1 MRLPNY
7 CVDKIKRSAL
17 RYYKQMRDTE
27 KGAYGQVLK
36 YTGIFGGVQGLNV
49 IVSLVRNKLAALLL
63 GPAGMGLV
71 SLFNSTVS
79 FISQA
84 TGFGISMSAV
94 RHISELTEAGD
105 EAQRVYYIKVVRAWS
120 LLTALLG
127 VLVCVAISPF
137 LSSNTFA
144 WGNHTLHFILLAPAV
159 GMIAI
164 TSGET
169 AILKGTRQ
177 LKPLVVVQTFTI
189 LATLIMTVPT
199 YYFFGQAGIVPV
211 IVLMALVT
219 LLFTINYSYRFY
231 PLQLRGSKGILG
243 EGMEMIRL
251 GVAFTLA
258 GIVGAGSE
266 MLIRSWLNLQGD
278 LDAVGLYNAGY
289 MITVTYASM
298 VFSAMES
305 DFFPRLSAVNGNV
318 AATNET
324 VNKQMEVTMLI
335 IAPMLVGL
343 IVLLPVLTPLLLSEK
358 FMPIVAMTQVAALA
372 MFFKAITL
380 PAAYITLARGYSLIY
395 LILETA
401 YFIVFVLLIMF
412 GYRHWGLVGTGIS
425 ITVANV
431 FDFLMIHGVARFCYH
446 YKMSMAVMKYS
457 TIHILIGLLAYF
469 TTITVDGFN
478 YWVFGIGLSLI
489 SLMFSLLI
497 LHQKTHLWE
506 ALIRRFRKG

>member
-1 MRLPNY
+1 MSEN
-7 CVDKIKRSAL
+7 
-17 RYYKQMRDTE
+17 E

-49 IVSLVRNKLAALLL
+49 IVSLVRNKLAAVLL

-71 SLFNSTVS
+71 SLFNSTVA

-94 RHISELTEAGD
+94 RHISELTESGD
-105 EAQRVYYIKVVRAWS
+105 EAQQAYYIKVVRAWS
-120 LLTALLG
+120 LLAALLG
-127 VLVCVAISPF
+127 VLVCVAIGPF

-159 GMIAI
+159 GMLAV
-164 TSGET
+164 TAGET

-177 LKPLVVVQTFTI
+177 LKSLVVVQTFTV
-189 LATLIMTVPT
+189 LATLLLTVPA
-199 YYFFGQAGIVPV
+199 YYLFGQAGIVPV

-219 LLFTINYSYRFY
+219 LLLTINYSYRLY
-231 PLQLRGSKGILG
+231 PLQISGSKGILG
-243 EGMEMIRL
+243 DGMEMIRL

-289 MITVTYASM
+289 MIIVTYASM
-298 VFSAMES
+298 VFSAMEA
-305 DFFPRLSAVNGNV
+305 DYFPRLSAVNGDV

-335 IAPMLVGL
+335 IAPMLVAM

-395 LILETA
+395 MVLETA
-401 YFIVFVLLIMF
+401 YFVVFVLLVMF
-412 GYRHWGLVGTGIS
+412 GYRHWGLLGTGIA

-431 FDFLMIHGVARFCYH
+431 FDFLMIHGVARYCYH
-446 YKMSMAVMKYS
+446 YKMSSAVMKYS
-457 TIHILIGLLAYF
+457 AIQILIGLLVFF
-469 TTITVDGFN
+469 TTITVDGFS
-478 YWVFGIGLSLI
+478 YWVFGIGLSLV

-497 LHQKTHLWE
+497 LHQKTHLWA
-506 ALIRRFRKG
+506 ALMQRLPWLRKTSD

>member
-1 MRLPNY
+1 MSEN
-7 CVDKIKRSAL
+7 
-17 RYYKQMRDTE
+17 E

-49 IVSLVRNKLAALLL
+49 IVSLVRNKLAAILL

-71 SLFNSTVS
+71 SLFNVTVA

-94 RHISELTEAGD
+94 RHISELTESGD
-105 EAQRVYYIKVVRAWS
+105 EAQRAYYIKVVRAWS
-120 LLTALLG
+120 LLAALLG
-127 VLVCVAISPF
+127 VLVCVAIGPF

-159 GMIAI
+159 GMIAV
-164 TSGET
+164 TAGET

-189 LATLIMTVPT
+189 LATLILTVPA

-219 LLFTINYSYRFY
+219 LLFTVNYSWRLY
-231 PLQLRGSKGILG
+231 PLQLSGSKGILG
-243 EGMEMIRL
+243 DGMEMIRL

-298 VFSAMES
+298 VFSAMEA
-305 DFFPRLSAVNGNV
+305 DYFPRLSAVNGDV

-324 VNKQMEVTMLI
+324 VNKQTEVTLLI
-335 IAPMLVGL
+335 IAPMLVGM

-358 FMPIVAMTQVAALA
+358 FMPIVAMTQVAALG
-372 MFFKAITL
+372 MLFKAITL
-380 PAAYITLARGYSLIY
+380 PTAYITLARGYSLIY
-395 LILETA
+395 LSLETA
-401 YFIVFVLLIMF
+401 YFIVFVLLVMY
-412 GYRHWGLVGTGIS
+412 GYRHWGLLGTGIA
-425 ITVANV
+425 ITAANV
-431 FDFLMIHGVARFCYH
+431 FDFFMIHTVAYFRYG
-446 YKMSMAVMKYS
+446 YKMSSAVMRYS
-457 TIHILIGLLAYF
+457 AIHILIGLLAFF
-469 TTITVDGFN
+469 TTITVDGFV
-478 YWVFGIGLSLI
+478 YWVFGIGLSLV
-489 SLMFSLLI
+489 SLLFSLLI
-497 LHQKTHLWE
+497 LHQKTHLWA
-506 ALIRRFRKG
+506 ALMKRLPWLRRNSG

>member
-1 MRLPNY
+1 MSEN
-7 CVDKIKRSAL
+7 
-17 RYYKQMRDTE
+17 E

-49 IVSLVRNKLAALLL
+49 IVSLVRNKLAAILL

-71 SLFNSTVS
+71 SLFNATVA

-94 RHISELTEAGD
+94 RHISELTESGD
-105 EAQRVYYIKVVRAWS
+105 EAQRTYYIKVVRAWS
-120 LLTALLG
+120 LLAALLG
-127 VLVCVAISPF
+127 VLVCVAIGPF

-159 GMIAI
+159 GMIAV
-164 TSGET
+164 TAGET

-189 LATLIMTVPT
+189 LATLILTVPA

-219 LLFTINYSYRFY
+219 LLFTVNYSWRLY
-231 PLQLRGSKGILG
+231 PLQLSGSKGILG
-243 EGMEMIRL
+243 DGMEMIRL

-298 VFSAMES
+298 VFSAMEA
-305 DFFPRLSAVNGNV
+305 DYFPRLSAVNGDV

-324 VNKQMEVTMLI
+324 VNKQTEVTLLI
-335 IAPMLVGL
+335 IAPMLVGM

-358 FMPIVAMTQVAALA
+358 FMPIVAMTQVAALG
-372 MFFKAITL
+372 MLFKAITL

-395 LILETA
+395 LSLETA
-401 YFIVFVLLIMF
+401 YFIVFVLLVMY
-412 GYRHWGLVGTGIS
+412 GYRHWGLLGTGIA
-425 ITVANV
+425 ITAANV
-431 FDFLMIHGVARFCYH
+431 FDFFMIHTVAYFRYG
-446 YKMSMAVMKYS
+446 YKMSSAVMRYS
-457 TIHILIGLLAYF
+457 AIHILIGLLAFF
-469 TTITVDGFN
+469 TTITVDGFV
-478 YWVFGIGLSLI
+478 YWVFGIGLSLV
-489 SLMFSLLI
+489 SLLFSLLI
-497 LHQKTHLWE
+497 LHQKTHLWA
-506 ALIRRFRKG
+506 ALMKRLPWLRRNSG

>member
-1 MRLPNY
+1 MSEN
-7 CVDKIKRSAL
+7 
-17 RYYKQMRDTE
+17 E

-49 IVSLVRNKLAALLL
+49 IVSLVRNKLAAILL

-71 SLFNSTVS
+71 SLFNATVA

-94 RHISELTEAGD
+94 RHISELTESGD
-105 EAQRVYYIKVVRAWS
+105 EAQRAYYIKVVRAWS
-120 LLTALLG
+120 LLAALLG
-127 VLVCVAISPF
+127 VLVCVAIGPF

-159 GMIAI
+159 GMIAV
-164 TSGET
+164 TAGET

-189 LATLIMTVPT
+189 LATLILTVPA

-219 LLFTINYSYRFY
+219 LLFTVNYSWRLY
-231 PLQLRGSKGILG
+231 PLQLSGSKGILG
-243 EGMEMIRL
+243 DGMEMIRL

-298 VFSAMES
+298 VFSAMEA
-305 DFFPRLSAVNGNV
+305 DYFPRLSAVNGDV

-324 VNKQMEVTMLI
+324 VNKQTEVTLLI
-335 IAPMLVGL
+335 IAPMLVGM

-380 PAAYITLARGYSLIY
+380 PAAYITLARGYSLLY
-395 LILETA
+395 LSLETA
-401 YFIVFVLLIMF
+401 YFIVFVLLMMY
-412 GYRHWGLVGTGIS
+412 GYRHWELLGTGIA
-425 ITVANV
+425 ITAANV
-431 FDFLMIHGVARFCYH
+431 FDFFMIHTVAYFRYG
-446 YKMSMAVMKYS
+446 YKMSSAVMRYS
-457 TIHILIGLLAYF
+457 AIHILIGLLAFF
-469 TTITVDGFN
+469 TTITVDGFV
-478 YWVFGIGLSLI
+478 YWVFGIGLSLV
-489 SLMFSLLI
+489 SLLFSLLI
-497 LHQKTHLWE
+497 LHQKTHLWA
-506 ALIRRFRKG
+506 ALMKRLPWLRRNSG

>member
-1 MRLPNY
+1 MSEN
-7 CVDKIKRSAL
+7 
-17 RYYKQMRDTE
+17 E

-49 IVSLVRNKLAALLL
+49 IVSLVRNKLAAILL

-71 SLFNSTVS
+71 SLFNATVA

-94 RHISELTEAGD
+94 RHISELTESGD
-105 EAQRVYYIKVVRAWS
+105 EAQRAYYIKVVRAWS
-120 LLTALLG
+120 LLAALLG
-127 VLVCVAISPF
+127 VLVCVAIGPF

-159 GMIAI
+159 GMIAV
-164 TSGET
+164 TAGET

-189 LATLIMTVPT
+189 LATLILTVPA

-219 LLFTINYSYRFY
+219 LLFTVNYSWRLY
-231 PLQLRGSKGILG
+231 PLQLSGSKGILG
-243 EGMEMIRL
+243 DGMEMIRL

-298 VFSAMES
+298 VFSAMEA
-305 DFFPRLSAVNGNV
+305 DYFPRLSAVNGDV
-318 AATNET
+318 PATNET
-324 VNKQMEVTMLI
+324 VNKQTEVTLLI
-335 IAPMLVGL
+335 IAPMLVGM

-380 PAAYITLARGYSLIY
+380 PAAYITLARGYSLLY
-395 LILETA
+395 LSLETA
-401 YFIVFVLLIMF
+401 YFIVFVLLMMY
-412 GYRHWGLVGTGIS
+412 GYRHWGLLGTGIA
-425 ITVANV
+425 ITAANV
-431 FDFLMIHGVARFCYH
+431 FDFFMIHTVAYFRYG
-446 YKMSMAVMKYS
+446 YKMSSAVMRYS
-457 TIHILIGLLAYF
+457 AIHILIGLLAFF
-469 TTITVDGFN
+469 TTITVDGFV
-478 YWVFGIGLSLI
+478 YWVFGIGLSLV
-489 SLMFSLLI
+489 SLLFSLLI
-497 LHQKTHLWE
+497 LHQKTHLWA
-506 ALIRRFRKG
+506 ALMKRLPWLRRNSG

>member
-1 MRLPNY
+1 MSEN
-7 CVDKIKRSAL
+7 
-17 RYYKQMRDTE
+17 E

-49 IVSLVRNKLAALLL
+49 IVSLVRNKLAAVLL

-71 SLFNSTVS
+71 SLFNATVA
-79 FISQA
+79 FVSQA

-94 RHISELTEAGD
+94 RHISELTESGD
-105 EAQRVYYIKVVRAWS
+105 EAQRAYYIKVVRAWS
-120 LLTALLG
+120 ILAALLG
-127 VLVCVAISPF
+127 VLVCVAIGPF
-137 LSSNTFA
+137 
-144 WGNHTLHFILLAPAV
+144 LAPAV
-159 GMIAI
+159 GLMAL
-164 TSGET
+164 TGGET
-169 AILKGTRQ
+169 AVLKGTRQ

-189 LATLIMTVPT
+189 LATLVLTVPA

-211 IVLMALVT
+211 IVLMAFVT
-219 LLFTINYSYRFY
+219 YLFTVNYSYRLY
-231 PLQLRGSKGILG
+231 PLRLKGSKGVLG

-298 VFSAMES
+298 VFSAMEA
-305 DFFPRLSAVNGNV
+305 DYFPRLSAVNGNV
-318 AATNET
+318 TATNET
-324 VNKQMEVTMLI
+324 VNKQIEVTMLI
-335 IAPMLVGL
+335 IAPMLVAL

-372 MFFKAITL
+372 MFFKAVTL

-395 LILETA
+395 LALETA
-401 YFIVFVLLIMF
+401 YFVVFVLLVMF
-412 GYRHWGLVGTGIS
+412 GYRHWGLMGTGIA

-431 FDFLMIHGVARFCYH
+431 FDFLMIHAVARFCYH
-446 YKMSMAVMKYS
+446 YKMSSAVMRYS
-457 TIHILIGLLAYF
+457 AIHILIGLLAFF
-469 TTITVDGFN
+469 TTITVDGFS

-497 LHQKTHLWE
+497 LHQKTHLWA
-506 ALIRRFRKG
+506 ALMKRLPWLRKTSD

>member
-1 MRLPNY
+1 MSEN
-7 CVDKIKRSAL
+7 
-17 RYYKQMRDTE
+17 E

-49 IVSLVRNKLAALLL
+49 IVSLVRNKLAAILL

-71 SLFNSTVS
+71 SLFNATVA

-94 RHISELTEAGD
+94 RHISELTESGD
-105 EAQRVYYIKVVRAWS
+105 EAQRAYYIKVVRAWS
-120 LLTALLG
+120 LLAALLG
-127 VLVCVAISPF
+127 VLVCVAIGPF

-159 GMIAI
+159 GMIAV
-164 TSGET
+164 TAGET

-189 LATLIMTVPT
+189 LATLILTVPA

-219 LLFTINYSYRFY
+219 LLFTVNYSWRLY
-231 PLQLRGSKGILG
+231 PVRLSGSKGILG
-243 EGMEMIRL
+243 DGMEMIRL

-298 VFSAMES
+298 VFSAMEA
-305 DFFPRLSAVNGNV
+305 DYFPRLSAVNGDV

-324 VNKQMEVTMLI
+324 VNKQTEVTLLI
-335 IAPMLVGL
+335 IAPMLVGM

-380 PAAYITLARGYSLIY
+380 PAAYITLARGYSLLY
-395 LILETA
+395 LSLETA
-401 YFIVFVLLIMF
+401 YFIVFVLLMMY
-412 GYRHWGLVGTGIS
+412 GYRHWGLLGTGIA
-425 ITVANV
+425 ITAANV
-431 FDFLMIHGVARFCYH
+431 FDFFMIHTVAYFRYG
-446 YKMSMAVMKYS
+446 YKMSSAVMRYS
-457 TIHILIGLLAYF
+457 AIHILIGLLAFF
-469 TTITVDGFN
+469 TTITVDGFV
-478 YWVFGIGLSLI
+478 YWVFGIGLSLV
-489 SLMFSLLI
+489 SLLFSLLI
-497 LHQKTHLWE
+497 LHQKTHLWA
-506 ALIRRFRKG
+506 ALMKRLPWLRRNSG

>member
-1 MRLPNY
+1 MSEN
-7 CVDKIKRSAL
+7 
-17 RYYKQMRDTE
+17 E

-49 IVSLVRNKLAALLL
+49 IVSLVRNKLAAILL

-71 SLFNSTVS
+71 SLFNATVA

-94 RHISELTEAGD
+94 RHISELSESGD
-105 EAQRVYYIKVVRAWS
+105 EAQRAYYIKVVRAWS
-120 LLTALLG
+120 LLAALLG
-127 VLVCVAISPF
+127 VLVCVAIGPF

-159 GMIAI
+159 GMIAV
-164 TSGET
+164 TAGET

-189 LATLIMTVPT
+189 LATLILTVPA

-219 LLFTINYSYRFY
+219 LLFTVNYSWRLY
-231 PLQLRGSKGILG
+231 PLQLSGSKGILG
-243 EGMEMIRL
+243 DGMEMIRL

-298 VFSAMES
+298 VFSAMEA
-305 DFFPRLSAVNGNV
+305 DYFPRLSAVNGDV

-324 VNKQMEVTMLI
+324 VNKQTEVTLLI
-335 IAPMLVGL
+335 IAPMLVGM

-380 PAAYITLARGYSLIY
+380 PAAYITLARGYSLLY
-395 LILETA
+395 LSLETA
-401 YFIVFVLLIMF
+401 YFIVFVLLMMY
-412 GYRHWGLVGTGIS
+412 GYRHWGLLGTGIA
-425 ITVANV
+425 ITAANV
-431 FDFLMIHGVARFCYH
+431 FDFFMIHTVAYFRYG
-446 YKMSMAVMKYS
+446 YKMSSAVMRYS
-457 TIHILIGLLAYF
+457 AIHILIGLLAFF
-469 TTITVDGFN
+469 TTITVDGFV
-478 YWVFGIGLSLI
+478 YWVFGIGLSLV
-489 SLMFSLLI
+489 SLLFSLLI
-497 LHQKTHLWE
+497 LHQKTHLWA
-506 ALIRRFRKG
+506 ALMKRLPWLRRNSG

>member
-1 MRLPNY
+1 MSEN
-7 CVDKIKRSAL
+7 
-17 RYYKQMRDTE
+17 E
-27 KGAYGQVLK
+27 KGAYGQVVK

-49 IVSLVRNKLAALLL
+49 IVSLVRNKLAAVLL

-71 SLFNSTVS
+71 SLFNATVA

-94 RHISELTEAGD
+94 RHISELTELGN
-105 EAQRVYYIKVVRAWS
+105 EAQRSYYIKVVRAWS
-120 LLTALLG
+120 LLAALLG
-127 VLVCVAISPF
+127 VLVCVAIGPF

-164 TSGET
+164 TAGET

-189 LATLIMTVPT
+189 LATLLLTVPA

-219 LLFTINYSYRFY
+219 LLLTVNYSYRLY
-231 PLQLRGSKGILG
+231 PLQLSGSKGILG
-243 EGMEMIRL
+243 DGMEMIRL

-298 VFSAMES
+298 VFSAMEA
-305 DFFPRLSAVNGNV
+305 DYFPRLSAVNADIV
-318 AATNET
+318 ATNET

-335 IAPMLVGL
+335 IAPMLVWM
-343 IVLLPVLTPLLLSEK
+343 IVLLPVLTPLLLSGK

-380 PAAYITLARGYSLIY
+380 PTAYITLARGYSLIY
-395 LILETA
+395 LALETA
-401 YFIVFVLLIMF
+401 YFVVFVLLVMF
-412 GYRHWGLVGTGIS
+412 GYRHWGLFGTGLA

-431 FDFLMIHGVARFCYH
+431 FDFLMIHAVARFRYG
-446 YKMSMAVMKYS
+446 YKMSSAVMRYS
-457 TIHILIGLLAYF
+457 AIQILIGLLAFF
-469 TTITVDGFN
+469 TTITVDGFG
-478 YWVFGIGLSLI
+478 YWVFGIGLWLV

-497 LHQKTHLWE
+497 LHQKTHLWA
-506 ALIRRFRKG
+506 ALMKRLPWLRKND

>member
-1 MRLPNY
+1 MSEN
-7 CVDKIKRSAL
+7 
-17 RYYKQMRDTE
+17 E

-49 IVSLVRNKLAALLL
+49 IVSLVRNKLAAVLL

-71 SLFNSTVS
+71 SLFNSTVA

-94 RHISELTEAGD
+94 RHISELTESGD
-105 EAQRVYYIKVVRAWS
+105 EAQRAYYIKVVRAWS
-120 LLTALLG
+120 LLAALLG
-127 VLVCVAISPF
+127 VLVCVAIGPF

-159 GMIAI
+159 GMIAV
-164 TSGET
+164 TAGET

-189 LATLIMTVPT
+189 LATLILTVPA

-219 LLFTINYSYRFY
+219 LLFTVNYSWRLY
-231 PLQLRGSKGILG
+231 PLQLSGSKGILG
-243 EGMEMIRL
+243 DGMEMIRL
-251 GVAFTLA
+251 GVAFTMA

-298 VFSAMES
+298 VFSAMEA
-305 DFFPRLSAVNGNV
+305 DYFPRLSAVNGDV

-324 VNKQMEVTMLI
+324 VNKQTEVTLLI
-335 IAPMLVGL
+335 IAPMLVGM

-380 PAAYITLARGYSLIY
+380 PAAYITLARGYSLLY
-395 LILETA
+395 LSLETA
-401 YFIVFVLLIMF
+401 YFIVFVLLMMY
-412 GYRHWGLVGTGIS
+412 GYRHWGLLGTGIA
-425 ITVANV
+425 ITAANV
-431 FDFLMIHGVARFCYH
+431 FDFFMIHTVAYFRYG
-446 YKMSMAVMKYS
+446 YKMSSAVMRYS
-457 TIHILIGLLAYF
+457 AIHILIGLLAFF
-469 TTITVDGFN
+469 TTITVDGFV
-478 YWVFGIGLSLI
+478 YWVFGIGLSLV
-489 SLMFSLLI
+489 SLLFSLLI
-497 LHQKTHLWE
+497 LHQKTHLWA
-506 ALIRRFRKG
+506 ALMKRLPWLRRNSG

>member
-1 MRLPNY
+1 MSEN
-7 CVDKIKRSAL
+7 
-17 RYYKQMRDTE
+17 E

-49 IVSLVRNKLAALLL
+49 IVSLVRNKLAAVLL

-71 SLFNSTVS
+71 SLFNATVA

-94 RHISELTEAGD
+94 RHISELTESGD
-105 EAQRVYYIKVVRAWS
+105 EAQRAYYIKVVRAWS
-120 LLTALLG
+120 LLAALFG
-127 VLVCVAISPF
+127 VLVCVAIGPF

-159 GMIAI
+159 GMIAV
-164 TSGET
+164 TAGET

-189 LATLIMTVPT
+189 LATLLLTVPA

-219 LLFTINYSYRFY
+219 LLFTVNYSYRLY
-231 PLQLRGSKGILG
+231 PLQLSGSKGILG
-243 EGMEMIRL
+243 DGMEMIRL

-298 VFSAMES
+298 VFSAMEA
-305 DFFPRLSAVNGNV
+305 DYFPRLSAVNGDV
-318 AATNET
+318 TATNET
-324 VNKQMEVTMLI
+324 V
-335 IAPMLVGL
+335 
-343 IVLLPVLTPLLLSEK
+343 
-358 FMPIVAMTQVAALA
+358 
-372 MFFKAITL
+372 
-380 PAAYITLARGYSLIY
+380 
-395 LILETA
+395 
-401 YFIVFVLLIMF
+401 
-412 GYRHWGLVGTGIS
+412 IS
-425 ITVANV
+425 
-431 FDFLMIHGVARFCYH
+431 R
-446 YKMSMAVMKYS
+446 
-457 TIHILIGLLAYF
+457 
-469 TTITVDGFN
+469 
-478 YWVFGIGLSLI
+478 W
-489 SLMFSLLI
+489 
-497 LHQKTHLWE
+497 
-506 ALIRRFRKG
+506 R

>member
-1 MRLPNY
+1 MSEN
-7 CVDKIKRSAL
+7 
-17 RYYKQMRDTE
+17 E

-49 IVSLVRNKLAALLL
+49 IVSLVRNKLAAILL

-71 SLFNSTVS
+71 SLFNVTVA

-94 RHISELTEAGD
+94 RHISELTESGD
-105 EAQRVYYIKVVRAWS
+105 EAQRAYYIKVVRAWS
-120 LLTALLG
+120 LLAALLG
-127 VLVCVAISPF
+127 VLVCVAIGPF

-159 GMIAI
+159 GMIAV
-164 TSGET
+164 TAGET

-189 LATLIMTVPT
+189 LATLILTVPA

-219 LLFTINYSYRFY
+219 LLFTVNYSWRLY
-231 PLQLRGSKGILG
+231 PLQLSGSKGILG
-243 EGMEMIRL
+243 DGMEMIRL
-251 GVAFTLA
+251 GVAFTMA

-298 VFSAMES
+298 VFSAMEA
-305 DFFPRLSAVNGNV
+305 DYFPRLSAVNGDV

-324 VNKQMEVTMLI
+324 VNKQTEVTLLI
-335 IAPMLVGL
+335 IAPMLVGM
-343 IVLLPVLTPLLLSEK
+343 IVLLSVLTPLLLSEK

-395 LILETA
+395 LSLETA
-401 YFIVFVLLIMF
+401 YFIVFVLLVMY
-412 GYRHWGLVGTGIS
+412 GYRHWGLLGTGIA
-425 ITVANV
+425 ITAANV
-431 FDFLMIHGVARFCYH
+431 FDFFMIHTVAYFRYG
-446 YKMSMAVMKYS
+446 YKMSSAVMRYS
-457 TIHILIGLLAYF
+457 AIHILIGLLAFF
-469 TTITVDGFN
+469 TTITVDGFV
-478 YWVFGIGLSLI
+478 YWVFGIGLSLV
-489 SLMFSLLI
+489 SLLFSLLI
-497 LHQKTHLWE
+497 LHQKTHLWA
-506 ALIRRFRKG
+506 ALMKRLPWLRRNSG

>member
-1 MRLPNY
+1 MSEN
-7 CVDKIKRSAL
+7 
-17 RYYKQMRDTE
+17 E

-49 IVSLVRNKLAALLL
+49 IVSLVRNKLAAILL

-71 SLFNSTVS
+71 SLFNATVA

-94 RHISELTEAGD
+94 RHISELTESGD
-105 EAQRVYYIKVVRAWS
+105 EAQRAYYIKVVRAWS
-120 LLTALLG
+120 LLAALLG
-127 VLVCVAISPF
+127 VLVCVAIGPF

-159 GMIAI
+159 GMIAV
-164 TSGET
+164 TAGET

-189 LATLIMTVPT
+189 LATLILTVPA

-219 LLFTINYSYRFY
+219 LLFTVNYSWRLY
-231 PLQLRGSKGILG
+231 PLQLSGSKGILG
-243 EGMEMIRL
+243 DGMEMIRL
-251 GVAFTLA
+251 GVAFTMA

-298 VFSAMES
+298 VFSAMEA
-305 DFFPRLSAVNGNV
+305 DYFPRLSAVNGDV

-324 VNKQMEVTMLI
+324 VNKQTEVTLLI
-335 IAPMLVGL
+335 IAPMLVGM
-343 IVLLPVLTPLLLSEK
+343 IVLLSVLTPLLLSEK
-358 FMPIVAMTQVAALA
+358 FMPIVAMTQVAALG
-372 MFFKAITL
+372 MLFKAITL
-380 PAAYITLARGYSLIY
+380 PTAYITLARGYSLIY
-395 LILETA
+395 LSLETA
-401 YFIVFVLLIMF
+401 YFIVFVLLVMY
-412 GYRHWGLVGTGIS
+412 GYRHWGLLGTGIA
-425 ITVANV
+425 ITAANV
-431 FDFLMIHGVARFCYH
+431 FDFFMIHTVAYFRYG
-446 YKMSMAVMKYS
+446 YKMSSAVMRYS
-457 TIHILIGLLAYF
+457 AIHILIGLLAFF
-469 TTITVDGFN
+469 TTITVDGFV
-478 YWVFGIGLSLI
+478 YWVFGIGLSLV
-489 SLMFSLLI
+489 SLLFSLLI
-497 LHQKTHLWE
+497 LHQKTHLWA
-506 ALIRRFRKG
+506 ALMKRLPWLRRNSG

>member
-1 MRLPNY
+1 MSEN
-7 CVDKIKRSAL
+7 
-17 RYYKQMRDTE
+17 E

-49 IVSLVRNKLAALLL
+49 IVSLVRNKLAAILL

-71 SLFNSTVS
+71 SLFNATVA

-94 RHISELTEAGD
+94 RHISELTESGD
-105 EAQRVYYIKVVRAWS
+105 EAQRTYYIKVVRAWS
-120 LLTALLG
+120 LLAALLG
-127 VLVCVAISPF
+127 VLVCVAIGPF

-159 GMIAI
+159 GMIAV
-164 TSGET
+164 TAGET

-189 LATLIMTVPT
+189 LATLILTVPA

-219 LLFTINYSYRFY
+219 LLFTVNYSWRLY
-231 PLQLRGSKGILG
+231 PLQLSGSKGILG
-243 EGMEMIRL
+243 DGMEMIRL

-298 VFSAMES
+298 VFSAMEA
-305 DFFPRLSAVNGNV
+305 DYFPRLSAVNGDV

-324 VNKQMEVTMLI
+324 VNKQTEVTLLI
-335 IAPMLVGL
+335 IAPMLVGM

-380 PAAYITLARGYSLIY
+380 PAAYITLARGYSLLY
-395 LILETA
+395 LSLETA
-401 YFIVFVLLIMF
+401 YFIVFVLLMMY
-412 GYRHWGLVGTGIS
+412 GYRHWGLLGTGIA
-425 ITVANV
+425 ITAANV
-431 FDFLMIHGVARFCYH
+431 FDFFMIHTVAYFRYG
-446 YKMSMAVMKYS
+446 YKMSSAVMRYS
-457 TIHILIGLLAYF
+457 AIHILIGLLVFF
-469 TTITVDGFN
+469 TTITVDGFV
-478 YWVFGIGLSLI
+478 YWVFGIGLSLV
-489 SLMFSLLI
+489 SLLFSLLI
-497 LHQKTHLWE
+497 LHQKTHLWA
-506 ALIRRFRKG
+506 ALMKRLPWLRRNSG

>member
-1 MRLPNY
+1 
-7 CVDKIKRSAL
+7 
-17 RYYKQMRDTE
+17 
-27 KGAYGQVLK
+27 
-36 YTGIFGGVQGLNV
+36 
-49 IVSLVRNKLAALLL
+49 VSLVRNKLAAILL

-71 SLFNSTVS
+71 SLFNVTVA

-94 RHISELTEAGD
+94 RHISELTESGD
-105 EAQRVYYIKVVRAWS
+105 EAQRAYYIKVVRAWS
-120 LLTALLG
+120 LLAALLG
-127 VLVCVAISPF
+127 VLVCVAIGPF

-159 GMIAI
+159 GMIAV
-164 TSGET
+164 TAGET

-189 LATLIMTVPT
+189 LATLILTVPA

-219 LLFTINYSYRFY
+219 LLFTVNYSWRLY
-231 PLQLRGSKGILG
+231 PLQLSGSKGILG
-243 EGMEMIRL
+243 DGMEMIRL
-251 GVAFTLA
+251 GVAFTMA

-298 VFSAMES
+298 VFSAMEA
-305 DFFPRLSAVNGNV
+305 DYFPRLSAVNGDV

-324 VNKQMEVTMLI
+324 VNKQTEVTLLI
-335 IAPMLVGL
+335 IAPMLVGM

-380 PAAYITLARGYSLIY
+380 PAAYITLARGYSLLY
-395 LILETA
+395 LSLETA
-401 YFIVFVLLIMF
+401 YFIVFVLLMMY
-412 GYRHWGLVGTGIS
+412 GYRHWGLLGTGIA
-425 ITVANV
+425 ITAANV
-431 FDFLMIHGVARFCYH
+431 FDFFMIHTVAYFRYG
-446 YKMSMAVMKYS
+446 YKMSSAVMRYS
-457 TIHILIGLLAYF
+457 AIHILIGLLAFF
-469 TTITVDGFN
+469 TTITVDGFV
-478 YWVFGIGLSLI
+478 YWVFGIGLSLV
-489 SLMFSLLI
+489 SLLFSLLI
-497 LHQKTHLWE
+497 LHQKTHLWA
-506 ALIRRFRKG
+506 ALMKRLPWLRRNSG

>member
-1 MRLPNY
+1 MSEN
-7 CVDKIKRSAL
+7 
-17 RYYKQMRDTE
+17 E

-49 IVSLVRNKLAALLL
+49 IVSLVRNKLAAILL

-71 SLFNSTVS
+71 SLFNATVA

-94 RHISELTEAGD
+94 RHISELSESGD
-105 EAQRVYYIKVVRAWS
+105 EAQRAYYIKVVRAWS
-120 LLTALLG
+120 LLAALLG
-127 VLVCVAISPF
+127 VLVCVAIGPF

-159 GMIAI
+159 GMIAV
-164 TSGET
+164 TAGET

-189 LATLIMTVPT
+189 LATLILTVPA

-219 LLFTINYSYRFY
+219 LLFTVNYSWRLY
-231 PLQLRGSKGILG
+231 PLQLSGSKGILG
-243 EGMEMIRL
+243 DGMEMIRL
-251 GVAFTLA
+251 GVAFTMA

-298 VFSAMES
+298 VFSAMEA
-305 DFFPRLSAVNGNV
+305 DYFPRLSAVNGDV

-324 VNKQMEVTMLI
+324 VNKQTEVTLLI
-335 IAPMLVGL
+335 IAPMLVGM

-395 LILETA
+395 LSLETA
-401 YFIVFVLLIMF
+401 YFIVFVLLMMY
-412 GYRHWGLVGTGIS
+412 GYRHWGLLGTGIA
-425 ITVANV
+425 ITAANV
-431 FDFLMIHGVARFCYH
+431 FDFFMIHTVAYFRYG
-446 YKMSMAVMKYS
+446 YKMSSAVMRYS
-457 TIHILIGLLAYF
+457 AIHILIGLLAFF
-469 TTITVDGFN
+469 TTITVDGFV
-478 YWVFGIGLSLI
+478 YWVFGIGLSLV
-489 SLMFSLLI
+489 SLLFSLLI
-497 LHQKTHLWE
+497 LHQKTHLWA
-506 ALIRRFRKG
+506 ALMKRLPWLRRNSG

>member
-1 MRLPNY
+1 MSEN
-7 CVDKIKRSAL
+7 
-17 RYYKQMRDTE
+17 E

-49 IVSLVRNKLAALLL
+49 IVSLVRNKLAAILL

-71 SLFNSTVS
+71 SLFNATVA

-94 RHISELTEAGD
+94 RHISELSESGD
-105 EAQRVYYIKVVRAWS
+105 EAQRAYYIKVVRAWS
-120 LLTALLG
+120 LLAALLG
-127 VLVCVAISPF
+127 VLVCVAIGPF

-159 GMIAI
+159 GMIAV
-164 TSGET
+164 TAGET

-189 LATLIMTVPT
+189 LATLILTVPA

-219 LLFTINYSYRFY
+219 LLFTVNYSWRLY
-231 PLQLRGSKGILG
+231 PLQLSGSKGILG
-243 EGMEMIRL
+243 DGMEMIRL

-298 VFSAMES
+298 VFSAMEA
-305 DFFPRLSAVNGNV
+305 DYFPRLSAVNGDV
-318 AATNET
+318 PATNET
-324 VNKQMEVTMLI
+324 VNKQTEVTLLI
-335 IAPMLVGL
+335 IAPMLVGM

-380 PAAYITLARGYSLIY
+380 PAAYITLARGYSLLY
-395 LILETA
+395 LSLETA
-401 YFIVFVLLIMF
+401 YFIVFVLLMMY
-412 GYRHWGLVGTGIS
+412 GYRHWGLLGTGIA
-425 ITVANV
+425 ITAANV
-431 FDFLMIHGVARFCYH
+431 FDFFMIHTVAYFRYG
-446 YKMSMAVMKYS
+446 YKMSSAVMRYS
-457 TIHILIGLLAYF
+457 AIHILIGLLAFF
-469 TTITVDGFN
+469 TTITVDGFV
-478 YWVFGIGLSLI
+478 YWVFGIGLSLV
-489 SLMFSLLI
+489 SLLFSLLI
-497 LHQKTHLWE
+497 LHQKTHLWA
-506 ALIRRFRKG
+506 ALMKRLPWLRRNSG

>member
-1 MRLPNY
+1 MSEN
-7 CVDKIKRSAL
+7 
-17 RYYKQMRDTE
+17 E

-49 IVSLVRNKLAALLL
+49 IVSLVRNKLAAILL

-71 SLFNSTVS
+71 SLFNATVA

-94 RHISELTEAGD
+94 RHISELTESGD
-105 EAQRVYYIKVVRAWS
+105 EAQRAYYIKVVRAWS
-120 LLTALLG
+120 LLAALLG
-127 VLVCVAISPF
+127 VLVCVAIGPF

-159 GMIAI
+159 GMIAV
-164 TSGET
+164 TAGET

-189 LATLIMTVPT
+189 LATLILTVPA

-219 LLFTINYSYRFY
+219 LLFTVNYSWRLY
-231 PLQLRGSKGILG
+231 PLQLSGSKGILG
-243 EGMEMIRL
+243 DGMEMIRL

-298 VFSAMES
+298 VFSVMEA
-305 DFFPRLSAVNGNV
+305 DYFPRLSAVNGDV
-318 AATNET
+318 PATNET
-324 VNKQMEVTMLI
+324 VNKQTEVTLLI
-335 IAPMLVGL
+335 IAPMLVGM

-380 PAAYITLARGYSLIY
+380 PAAYITLARGYSLLY
-395 LILETA
+395 LSLETA
-401 YFIVFVLLIMF
+401 YFIVFVLLMMY
-412 GYRHWGLVGTGIS
+412 GYRHWGLLGTGIA
-425 ITVANV
+425 ITAANV
-431 FDFLMIHGVARFCYH
+431 FDFFMIHTVAYFRYG
-446 YKMSMAVMKYS
+446 YKMSSAVMRYS
-457 TIHILIGLLAYF
+457 AIHILIGLLAFF
-469 TTITVDGFN
+469 TTITVDGFV
-478 YWVFGIGLSLI
+478 YWVFGIGLSFV
-489 SLMFSLLI
+489 SLLFSLLI
-497 LHQKTHLWE
+497 LHQKTHLWA
-506 ALIRRFRKG
+506 ALMKRLPWLRRNSG

>member
-1 MRLPNY
+1 MSEN
-7 CVDKIKRSAL
+7 
-17 RYYKQMRDTE
+17 E

-49 IVSLVRNKLAALLL
+49 IVSLVRNKLAAILL

-71 SLFNSTVS
+71 SLFNATVA

-94 RHISELTEAGD
+94 RHISELTESGD
-105 EAQRVYYIKVVRAWS
+105 EAQRAYYIKVVRAWS
-120 LLTALLG
+120 LLAALLG
-127 VLVCVAISPF
+127 VLVCVAIGPF

-159 GMIAI
+159 GMIAV
-164 TSGET
+164 TAGET

-189 LATLIMTVPT
+189 LATLILTVPA

-219 LLFTINYSYRFY
+219 LLFTVNYSWRLY
-231 PLQLRGSKGILG
+231 PLQLSGSKGILG
-243 EGMEMIRL
+243 DGMEMIRL

-298 VFSAMES
+298 VFSAMEA
-305 DFFPRLSAVNGNV
+305 DYFPRLSAVNGDV
-318 AATNET
+318 PATNET
-324 VNKQMEVTMLI
+324 VNKQTEVTLLI
-335 IAPMLVGL
+335 IAPMLVGM

-380 PAAYITLARGYSLIY
+380 PAAYITLARGYSLLY
-395 LILETA
+395 LSLETA
-401 YFIVFVLLIMF
+401 YFIVFVLLMMY
-412 GYRHWGLVGTGIS
+412 GYRHWGLLGTGIA
-425 ITVANV
+425 ITAANV
-431 FDFLMIHGVARFCYH
+431 FDFFMIHTVAYFRYG
-446 YKMSMAVMKYS
+446 YKMSSAVMRYS
-457 TIHILIGLLAYF
+457 AIHILIGLLAFF
-469 TTITVDGFN
+469 TTITVDGFV
-478 YWVFGIGLSLI
+478 YWVFGIGLSLV
-489 SLMFSLLI
+489 SLLFSLLI
-497 LHQKTHLWE
+497 LHQKTHLWA
-506 ALIRRFRKG
+506 ALMKRLPWLRRYSG

>member
-1 MRLPNY
+1 MSEN
-7 CVDKIKRSAL
+7 
-17 RYYKQMRDTE
+17 E

-49 IVSLVRNKLAALLL
+49 IVSLVRNKLAAILL

-71 SLFNSTVS
+71 SLFNATVA

-94 RHISELTEAGD
+94 RHISELTESGD
-105 EAQRVYYIKVVRAWS
+105 EAQRAYYIKVVRAWS
-120 LLTALLG
+120 LLAALLG
-127 VLVCVAISPF
+127 VLVCVAIGPF

-159 GMIAI
+159 GMIAV
-164 TSGET
+164 TAGET

-189 LATLIMTVPT
+189 LATLILTVPA

-219 LLFTINYSYRFY
+219 LLFTVNYSWRLY
-231 PLQLRGSKGILG
+231 PLQLSGSKGILG
-243 EGMEMIRL
+243 DGMEMIRL
-251 GVAFTLA
+251 GVAFTMA

-298 VFSAMES
+298 VFSAMEA
-305 DFFPRLSAVNGNV
+305 DYFPRLSAVNGDV

-324 VNKQMEVTMLI
+324 VNKQTEVTLLI
-335 IAPMLVGL
+335 IAPMLVGM

-380 PAAYITLARGYSLIY
+380 PAAYITLARGYSLLY
-395 LILETA
+395 LFLETA
-401 YFIVFVLLIMF
+401 YFIVFVLLMMY
-412 GYRHWGLVGTGIS
+412 GYRHWGLLGTGIA
-425 ITVANV
+425 ITAANV
-431 FDFLMIHGVARFCYH
+431 FDFFMIHTVAYFRYG
-446 YKMSMAVMKYS
+446 YKMSSAVMRYS
-457 TIHILIGLLAYF
+457 AIHILIGLLAFF
-469 TTITVDGFN
+469 TTITVDGFV
-478 YWVFGIGLSLI
+478 YWVFGIGLSLV
-489 SLMFSLLI
+489 SLLFSLLI
-497 LHQKTHLWE
+497 LHQKTHLWA
-506 ALIRRFRKG
+506 ALMKRLPWLRRNSG

>member
-1 MRLPNY
+1 MSEN
-7 CVDKIKRSAL
+7 
-17 RYYKQMRDTE
+17 E

-49 IVSLVRNKLAALLL
+49 IVSLVRNKLAAILL

-71 SLFNSTVS
+71 SLFNATVA

-94 RHISELTEAGD
+94 RHISELTESGD
-105 EAQRVYYIKVVRAWS
+105 EAQRAYYIKVVRAWS
-120 LLTALLG
+120 LLAALLG
-127 VLVCVAISPF
+127 VLVCVAIGPF

-159 GMIAI
+159 GMIAV
-164 TSGET
+164 TAGET

-189 LATLIMTVPT
+189 LATLILTVPA

-219 LLFTINYSYRFY
+219 LLFTVNYSWRLY
-231 PLQLRGSKGILG
+231 PLQLSGSKGILG
-243 EGMEMIRL
+243 DGMEMIRL
-251 GVAFTLA
+251 GVAFTMA

-298 VFSAMES
+298 VFSAMEA
-305 DFFPRLSAVNGNV
+305 DYFPRLSAVNGDV

-324 VNKQMEVTMLI
+324 VNKQTEVTLLI
-335 IAPMLVGL
+335 IAPMLVGM

-358 FMPIVAMTQVAALA
+358 FMPIVAMTQVAALG
-372 MFFKAITL
+372 MLFKAITL
-380 PAAYITLARGYSLIY
+380 PTAYITLARGYSLIY
-395 LILETA
+395 LSLETA
-401 YFIVFVLLIMF
+401 YFIVFVLLVMY
-412 GYRHWGLVGTGIS
+412 GYRHWGLLGTGIA
-425 ITVANV
+425 ITAANV
-431 FDFLMIHGVARFCYH
+431 FDFFMIHTVAYFRYG
-446 YKMSMAVMKYS
+446 YKMSSAVMRYS
-457 TIHILIGLLAYF
+457 AIHILIGLLAFF
-469 TTITVDGFN
+469 TTITVDGFV
-478 YWVFGIGLSLI
+478 YWVFGIGLSLV
-489 SLMFSLLI
+489 SLLFSLLI
-497 LHQKTHLWE
+497 LHQKTHLWA
-506 ALIRRFRKG
+506 ALMKRLPWLRRNSG

>member
-1 MRLPNY
+1 MSEN
-7 CVDKIKRSAL
+7 
-17 RYYKQMRDTE
+17 E
-27 KGAYGQVLK
+27 KGAYGQMLK

-49 IVSLVRNKLAALLL
+49 IVSLVRNKLAAVLL

-71 SLFNSTVS
+71 SLFNSTVA

-94 RHISELTEAGD
+94 RHISELTESGD
-105 EAQRVYYIKVVRAWS
+105 EVQRAYYIKVVRAWS
-120 LLTALLG
+120 ILAALLG
-127 VLVCVAISPF
+127 VLVCVAVGPF

-144 WGNHTLHFILLAPAV
+144 WGNHTRHFILLAPAV
-159 GMIAI
+159 GLIAL
-164 TSGET
+164 TGGET

-177 LKPLVVVQTFTI
+177 LKSLVVVQTFTI
-189 LATLIMTVPT
+189 LATLLLTVPA

-219 LLFTINYSYRFY
+219 YLFTINYSYRLY
-231 PLQLRGSKGILG
+231 PLQLWGSKGVLG

-305 DFFPRLSAVNGNV
+305 DYFPRLSAVNGDV

-324 VNKQMEVTMLI
+324 VNKQSEVTH
-335 IAPMLVGL
+335 VGG
-343 IVLLPVLTPLLLSEK
+343 VDCVPARTDSS
-358 FMPIVAMTQVAALA
+358 AA
-372 MFFKAITL
+372 
-380 PAAYITLARGYSLIY
+380 
-395 LILETA
+395 
-401 YFIVFVLLIMF
+401 
-412 GYRHWGLVGTGIS
+412 
-425 ITVANV
+425 
-431 FDFLMIHGVARFCYH
+431 
-446 YKMSMAVMKYS
+446 
-457 TIHILIGLLAYF
+457 
-469 TTITVDGFN
+469 
-478 YWVFGIGLSLI
+478 
-489 SLMFSLLI
+489 
-497 LHQKTHLWE
+497 Q
-506 ALIRRFRKG
+506 

>member
-1 MRLPNY
+1 MSEN
-7 CVDKIKRSAL
+7 
-17 RYYKQMRDTE
+17 E

-49 IVSLVRNKLAALLL
+49 IVSLVRNKLAAILL

-71 SLFNSTVS
+71 SLFNATVA

-94 RHISELTEAGD
+94 RHISELSESGD
-105 EAQRVYYIKVVRAWS
+105 EAQRAYYIKVVRAWS
-120 LLTALLG
+120 LLAALLG
-127 VLVCVAISPF
+127 VLVCVAIGPF

-159 GMIAI
+159 GMIAV
-164 TSGET
+164 TAGET

-189 LATLIMTVPT
+189 LATLILTVPA

-219 LLFTINYSYRFY
+219 LLFTVNYSWRLY
-231 PLQLRGSKGILG
+231 PLQLSGSKGILG
-243 EGMEMIRL
+243 DGMEMIRL
-251 GVAFTLA
+251 GVAFTMA

-298 VFSAMES
+298 VFSAMEA
-305 DFFPRLSAVNGNV
+305 DYFPRLSAVNGDV

-324 VNKQMEVTMLI
+324 VNKQTEVTLLI
-335 IAPMLVGL
+335 IAPMLVGM

-358 FMPIVAMTQVAALA
+358 FMPIVAMTQVAALG
-372 MFFKAITL
+372 MLFKAITL

-395 LILETA
+395 LSLETA
-401 YFIVFVLLIMF
+401 YFIVFVLLVMY
-412 GYRHWGLVGTGIS
+412 GYRHWGLLGTGIA
-425 ITVANV
+425 ITAANV
-431 FDFLMIHGVARFCYH
+431 FDFFMIHTVAYFRYG
-446 YKMSMAVMKYS
+446 YKMSSAVMRYS
-457 TIHILIGLLAYF
+457 AIHILIGLLAFF
-469 TTITVDGFN
+469 TTITVDGFV
-478 YWVFGIGLSLI
+478 YWVFGIGLSLV
-489 SLMFSLLI
+489 SLLFSLLI
-497 LHQKTHLWE
+497 LHQKTHLWA
-506 ALIRRFRKG
+506 ALMKRLPWLRRNSG

>member
-1 MRLPNY
+1 MSEN
-7 CVDKIKRSAL
+7 
-17 RYYKQMRDTE
+17 E

-49 IVSLVRNKLAALLL
+49 IVSLVRNKLAAILL

-71 SLFNSTVS
+71 SLFNATVA

-94 RHISELTEAGD
+94 RHISELTESGD
-105 EAQRVYYIKVVRAWS
+105 EAQRAYYIKVVRAWS
-120 LLTALLG
+120 LLAALLG
-127 VLVCVAISPF
+127 VLVCVAIGPF

-159 GMIAI
+159 GMIAV
-164 TSGET
+164 TAGET

-189 LATLIMTVPT
+189 LATLILTVPA

-219 LLFTINYSYRFY
+219 LLFTVNYSWRLY
-231 PLQLRGSKGILG
+231 PLQLSGSKGILG
-243 EGMEMIRL
+243 DGMEMIRL

-278 LDAVGLYNAGY
+278 LNAVGLYNAGY

-298 VFSAMES
+298 VFSAMEA
-305 DFFPRLSAVNGNV
+305 DYFPRLSAVNGDV

-324 VNKQMEVTMLI
+324 VNKQTEVTLLI
-335 IAPMLVGL
+335 IAPMLVGM

-358 FMPIVAMTQVAALA
+358 FMPIVAMTQVAALG
-372 MFFKAITL
+372 MLFKAITL

-395 LILETA
+395 LSLETA
-401 YFIVFVLLIMF
+401 YFIVFVLLVMY
-412 GYRHWGLVGTGIS
+412 GYRHWELLGTGIA
-425 ITVANV
+425 ITAANV
-431 FDFLMIHGVARFCYH
+431 FDFFMIHTVAYFRYG
-446 YKMSMAVMKYS
+446 YKMSSAVMRYS
-457 TIHILIGLLAYF
+457 AIHILIGLLAFF
-469 TTITVDGFN
+469 TTITVDGFV
-478 YWVFGIGLSLI
+478 YWVFGIGLSLV
-489 SLMFSLLI
+489 SLLFSLLI
-497 LHQKTHLWE
+497 LHQKTHLWA
-506 ALIRRFRKG
+506 ALMKRLPWLRRNSG

>member
-1 MRLPNY
+1 MSEN
-7 CVDKIKRSAL
+7 
-17 RYYKQMRDTE
+17 E

-49 IVSLVRNKLAALLL
+49 IVSLVRNKLAAILL

-71 SLFNSTVS
+71 SLFNATVA

-94 RHISELTEAGD
+94 RHISELSESGD
-105 EAQRVYYIKVVRAWS
+105 EAQRAYYIKVVRAWS
-120 LLTALLG
+120 LLAALLG
-127 VLVCVAISPF
+127 VLVCVAIGPF

-159 GMIAI
+159 GMIAV
-164 TSGET
+164 TAGET

-189 LATLIMTVPT
+189 LATLILTVPA

-219 LLFTINYSYRFY
+219 LLFTVNYSWRLY
-231 PLQLRGSKGILG
+231 PLQLSGSKGILG
-243 EGMEMIRL
+243 DGMEMIRL

-298 VFSAMES
+298 VFSAMEA
-305 DFFPRLSAVNGNV
+305 DYFPRLSAVNGDV

-324 VNKQMEVTMLI
+324 VNKQTEVTLLI
-335 IAPMLVGL
+335 IAPMLVGM

-395 LILETA
+395 LSLETA
-401 YFIVFVLLIMF
+401 YFIVFVLLVMY
-412 GYRHWGLVGTGIS
+412 GYRHWGLLGTGIA
-425 ITVANV
+425 ITAANV
-431 FDFLMIHGVARFCYH
+431 FDFFMIHTVAYFRYG
-446 YKMSMAVMKYS
+446 YKMSSAVMRYS
-457 TIHILIGLLAYF
+457 AIHILIGLLAFF
-469 TTITVDGFN
+469 TTITVDGFV
-478 YWVFGIGLSLI
+478 YWVFGIGLSLV
-489 SLMFSLLI
+489 SLLFSLLI
-497 LHQKTHLWE
+497 LHQKTHLWA
-506 ALIRRFRKG
+506 ALMKRLPWLRRNSG

>member
-1 MRLPNY
+1 MSEN
-7 CVDKIKRSAL
+7 
-17 RYYKQMRDTE
+17 E

-49 IVSLVRNKLAALLL
+49 IVSLVRNKLAAILL

-71 SLFNSTVS
+71 SLFNATVA

-94 RHISELTEAGD
+94 RHISELSESGD
-105 EAQRVYYIKVVRAWS
+105 EAQRAYYIKVVRAWS
-120 LLTALLG
+120 LLAALLG
-127 VLVCVAISPF
+127 VLVCVAIGPF

-159 GMIAI
+159 GMIAV
-164 TSGET
+164 TAGET

-189 LATLIMTVPT
+189 LATLILTVPA

-219 LLFTINYSYRFY
+219 LLFTVNYSWRLY
-231 PLQLRGSKGILG
+231 PLQLSGSKGILG
-243 EGMEMIRL
+243 DGMEMIRL

-298 VFSAMES
+298 VFSAMEA
-305 DFFPRLSAVNGNV
+305 DYFPRLSAVNGDV
-318 AATNET
+318 PATNET
-324 VNKQMEVTMLI
+324 VNKQTEVTLLI
-335 IAPMLVGL
+335 IAPMLVGM

-395 LILETA
+395 LSLETA
-401 YFIVFVLLIMF
+401 YFIVFVLLMMY
-412 GYRHWGLVGTGIS
+412 GYRHWGLLGTGIA
-425 ITVANV
+425 ITAANV
-431 FDFLMIHGVARFCYH
+431 FDFFMIHTVAYFRYG
-446 YKMSMAVMKYS
+446 YKMSSAVMRYS
-457 TIHILIGLLAYF
+457 AIHILIGLLAFF
-469 TTITVDGFN
+469 TTITVDGFV
-478 YWVFGIGLSLI
+478 YWVFGIGLSLV
-489 SLMFSLLI
+489 SLLFSLLI
-497 LHQKTHLWE
+497 LHQKTHLWA
-506 ALIRRFRKG
+506 ALMKRLPWLRRNSG

>member
-1 MRLPNY
+1 MSEN
-7 CVDKIKRSAL
+7 
-17 RYYKQMRDTE
+17 E
-27 KGAYGQVLK
+27 KGAYGQVVK

-49 IVSLVRNKLAALLL
+49 IVSLVRNKLAAVLL

-71 SLFNSTVS
+71 SLFNATVA

-94 RHISELTEAGD
+94 RHISELMESGD
-105 EAQRVYYIKVVRAWS
+105 EAQRAYYIKVVRAWS
-120 LLTALLG
+120 LLAALLG
-127 VLVCVAISPF
+127 VLVCVAIGPF

-159 GMIAI
+159 GLIAL
-164 TSGET
+164 TGGET
-169 AILKGTRQ
+169 AVLKGTRQ
-177 LKPLVVVQTFTI
+177 LKSLVVVQTFTI
-189 LATLIMTVPT
+189 LATLLLTVPA
-199 YYFFGQAGIVPV
+199 YFFFGQAGIVPV

-219 LLFTINYSYRFY
+219 FLLTINYSYRLY
-231 PLQLRGSKGILG
+231 PLQFTGSKGVLG

-298 VFSAMES
+298 VFSAMEA
-305 DFFPRLSAVNGNV
+305 DYFPRLSAVNGDV
-318 AATNET
+318 ATTNET

-335 IAPMLVGL
+335 IAPMLVGM
-343 IVLLPVLTPLLLSEK
+343 IVLLPIMTPLLLSEK
-358 FMPIVAMTQVAALA
+358 FLPIVAMTQVAALA

-395 LILETA
+395 LAMETA
-401 YFIVFVLLIMF
+401 YFVVFVLLVMF
-412 GYRHWGLVGTGIS
+412 GYQHWGLLGTGIA
-425 ITVANV
+425 ITLANV
-431 FDFLMIHGVARFCYH
+431 FDFLMINSVARFCYH
-446 YKMSMAVMKYS
+446 YKMSSAVMRYS
-457 TIHILIGLLAYF
+457 AIQILIGLLAFF
-469 TTITVDGFN
+469 TTITVDGFV
-478 YWVFGIGLSLI
+478 YWVFGIGLSLV

-497 LHQKTHLWE
+497 LHQKTHLWKR
-506 ALIRRFRKG
+506 LRQKYFFRHKNIRT

>member
-1 MRLPNY
+1 MSEN
-7 CVDKIKRSAL
+7 
-17 RYYKQMRDTE
+17 E

-49 IVSLVRNKLAALLL
+49 IVSLVRNKLAAILL

-71 SLFNSTVS
+71 SLFNATVA

-94 RHISELTEAGD
+94 RHISELTESGD
-105 EAQRVYYIKVVRAWS
+105 EAQRAYYIKVVRAWS
-120 LLTALLG
+120 LLAALLG
-127 VLVCVAISPF
+127 VLVCVAIGPF

-159 GMIAI
+159 GMIAV
-164 TSGET
+164 TAGET

-189 LATLIMTVPT
+189 LATLILTVPA

-219 LLFTINYSYRFY
+219 LLFTVNYSWRLY
-231 PLQLRGSKGILG
+231 PLQLSGSKGILG
-243 EGMEMIRL
+243 DGMEMIRL
-251 GVAFTLA
+251 GVAFTMA

-298 VFSAMES
+298 VFSAMEA
-305 DFFPRLSAVNGNV
+305 DYFPRLSAVNGDV

-324 VNKQMEVTMLI
+324 VNKQTEVTLLI
-335 IAPMLVGL
+335 IAPMLVGM

-395 LILETA
+395 LSLETA
-401 YFIVFVLLIMF
+401 YFIVFVLLVMY
-412 GYRHWGLVGTGIS
+412 GYRHWGLLGTGIA
-425 ITVANV
+425 ITAANV
-431 FDFLMIHGVARFCYH
+431 FDFFMIHTVAYFRYG
-446 YKMSMAVMKYS
+446 YKMSSAVMRYS
-457 TIHILIGLLAYF
+457 AIHILIGLLAFF
-469 TTITVDGFN
+469 TTITVDGFV
-478 YWVFGIGLSLI
+478 YWVFGIGLSLV
-489 SLMFSLLI
+489 SLLFSLLI
-497 LHQKTHLWE
+497 LHQKTHLWA
-506 ALIRRFRKG
+506 ALMKRLPWLRRNSG

>member
-1 MRLPNY
+1 MSEN
-7 CVDKIKRSAL
+7 
-17 RYYKQMRDTE
+17 E
-27 KGAYGQVLK
+27 KGAYGQVVK

-49 IVSLVRNKLAALLL
+49 IVSLVRNKLAAVLL

-71 SLFNSTVS
+71 SLFNATVA

-94 RHISELTEAGD
+94 RHISELTELGN
-105 EAQRVYYIKVVRAWS
+105 EAQRSYYIKVVRAWS
-120 LLTALLG
+120 LLAALLG
-127 VLVCVAISPF
+127 VLVCVAIGPF

-164 TSGET
+164 TAGET

-189 LATLIMTVPT
+189 LATLLLTVPA

-219 LLFTINYSYRFY
+219 LLFTVNYSYRLY
-231 PLQLRGSKGILG
+231 PLQLSGSKGILG
-243 EGMEMIRL
+243 DGMEMIRL

-298 VFSAMES
+298 VFSAMEA
-305 DFFPRLSAVNGNV
+305 DYFPRLSAVNADIV
-318 AATNET
+318 ATNET

-335 IAPMLVGL
+335 IAPMLVWM
-343 IVLLPVLTPLLLSEK
+343 IVLLPELTPLLLSGK

-380 PAAYITLARGYSLIY
+380 PTAYITLARGYSLIY
-395 LILETA
+395 LALETA
-401 YFIVFVLLIMF
+401 YFVVFVLLVMF
-412 GYRHWGLVGTGIS
+412 GYRHWGLFGTGLA

-431 FDFLMIHGVARFCYH
+431 FDFLMIHAVARFRYG
-446 YKMSMAVMKYS
+446 YKMSSAVMRYS
-457 TIHILIGLLAYF
+457 AIQILIGLLAFF
-469 TTITVDGFN
+469 TTITVDGFG
-478 YWVFGIGLSLI
+478 YWVFGIGLWLV

-497 LHQKTHLWE
+497 LHQKTHLWA
-506 ALIRRFRKG
+506 ALMKRLPWLRKND

>member
-1 MRLPNY
+1 MSEN
-7 CVDKIKRSAL
+7 
-17 RYYKQMRDTE
+17 E

-49 IVSLVRNKLAALLL
+49 IVSLVRNKLAAILL

-71 SLFNSTVS
+71 SLFNATVA

-94 RHISELTEAGD
+94 RHISELTESGD
-105 EAQRVYYIKVVRAWS
+105 EAQRAYYIKVVRAWS
-120 LLTALLG
+120 LLAALLG
-127 VLVCVAISPF
+127 VLVCVAIGPF

-159 GMIAI
+159 GMIAV
-164 TSGET
+164 TAGET

-189 LATLIMTVPT
+189 LATLILTVPA

-219 LLFTINYSYRFY
+219 LLFTVNYSWRLY
-231 PLQLRGSKGILG
+231 PLQLSGSKGILG
-243 EGMEMIRL
+243 DGMEMIRL

-298 VFSAMES
+298 VFSAMEA
-305 DFFPRLSAVNGNV
+305 DYFPRLSAVNGDV
-318 AATNET
+318 PATNET
-324 VNKQMEVTMLI
+324 VNKQTEVTLLI
-335 IAPMLVGL
+335 IAPMLVGMM
-343 IVLLPVLTPLLLSEK
+343 VLLPVLTPLLLSEK

-380 PAAYITLARGYSLIY
+380 PAAYITLARGYSLLY
-395 LILETA
+395 LSLETA
-401 YFIVFVLLIMF
+401 YFIVFVLLMMY
-412 GYRHWGLVGTGIS
+412 GYRHWGLLGTGIA
-425 ITVANV
+425 ITAANV
-431 FDFLMIHGVARFCYH
+431 FDFFMIHTVAYFRYG
-446 YKMSMAVMKYS
+446 YKMSSAVMRYS
-457 TIHILIGLLAYF
+457 AIHILIGLLAFF
-469 TTITVDGFN
+469 TTITVDGFV
-478 YWVFGIGLSLI
+478 YWVFGIGLSLV
-489 SLMFSLLI
+489 SLLFSLLI
-497 LHQKTHLWE
+497 LHQKTHLWA
-506 ALIRRFRKG
+506 ALMKRLPWLRRNSG

>member
-1 MRLPNY
+1 MSEN
-7 CVDKIKRSAL
+7 
-17 RYYKQMRDTE
+17 E

-49 IVSLVRNKLAALLL
+49 IVSLVRNKLAAILL

-71 SLFNSTVS
+71 SLFNATVA

-94 RHISELTEAGD
+94 RHISELTESGD
-105 EAQRVYYIKVVRAWS
+105 EAQRTYYIKVVRAWS
-120 LLTALLG
+120 LLAALLG
-127 VLVCVAISPF
+127 VLVCVAIGPF

-159 GMIAI
+159 GMIAV
-164 TSGET
+164 TAGET

-189 LATLIMTVPT
+189 LATLILTVPA

-219 LLFTINYSYRFY
+219 LLFTVNYSWRLY
-231 PLQLRGSKGILG
+231 PLQLSGSKEILG
-243 EGMEMIRL
+243 DGMEMIRL

-298 VFSAMES
+298 VFSAMEA
-305 DFFPRLSAVNGNV
+305 DYFPRLSAVNGDV

-324 VNKQMEVTMLI
+324 VNKQTEVTLLI
-335 IAPMLVGL
+335 IAPMLVGM

-380 PAAYITLARGYSLIY
+380 PAAYITLARGYSLLY
-395 LILETA
+395 LSLETA
-401 YFIVFVLLIMF
+401 YFIVFVLLMMY
-412 GYRHWGLVGTGIS
+412 GYRHWGLLGTGIA
-425 ITVANV
+425 ITAANV
-431 FDFLMIHGVARFCYH
+431 FDFFMIHTVAYFRYG
-446 YKMSMAVMKYS
+446 YKMSSAVMRYS
-457 TIHILIGLLAYF
+457 AIHILIGLLAFF
-469 TTITVDGFN
+469 TTITVDGFV
-478 YWVFGIGLSLI
+478 YWVFGIGLSLV
-489 SLMFSLLI
+489 SLLFSLLI
-497 LHQKTHLWE
+497 LHQKTHLWA
-506 ALIRRFRKG
+506 ALMKRLPWLRRNSG

>member
-1 MRLPNY
+1 MSEN
-7 CVDKIKRSAL
+7 
-17 RYYKQMRDTE
+17 E

-49 IVSLVRNKLAALLL
+49 IVSLVRNKLAAILL

-71 SLFNSTVS
+71 SLFNATVA

-94 RHISELTEAGD
+94 RHISELTESGD
-105 EAQRVYYIKVVRAWS
+105 EAQRAYYIKVVRAWS
-120 LLTALLG
+120 LLAALLG
-127 VLVCVAISPF
+127 VLVCVAIGPF

-159 GMIAI
+159 GMIAV
-164 TSGET
+164 TAGET

-189 LATLIMTVPT
+189 LATLILTVPA

-219 LLFTINYSYRFY
+219 LLFTVNYSWRLY
-231 PLQLRGSKGILG
+231 PLQLSGSKGILG
-243 EGMEMIRL
+243 DGMEMIRL

-298 VFSAMES
+298 VFSAMEA
-305 DFFPRLSAVNGNV
+305 DYFPRLSAVNGDV

-324 VNKQMEVTMLI
+324 VNKQTEVTLLI
-335 IAPMLVGL
+335 IAPMLVGM

-380 PAAYITLARGYSLIY
+380 PAAYITLARGYSLLY
-395 LILETA
+395 LSLETA
-401 YFIVFVLLIMF
+401 YFIVFVLLMMY
-412 GYRHWGLVGTGIS
+412 GYRHWGLLGTGIA
-425 ITVANV
+425 ITAANV
-431 FDFLMIHGVARFCYH
+431 FDFFMIHTVAYFRYG
-446 YKMSMAVMKYS
+446 YKMSSAVMRYS
-457 TIHILIGLLAYF
+457 AIHILIGLLAFF
-469 TTITVDGFN
+469 TTITVDGFV
-478 YWVFGIGLSLI
+478 YWVFGIGLSFV
-489 SLMFSLLI
+489 SLLFSLLI
-497 LHQKTHLWE
+497 LHQKTHLWA
-506 ALIRRFRKG
+506 ALMKRLPWLRRNSG

>member
-1 MRLPNY
+1 MSEN
-7 CVDKIKRSAL
+7 
-17 RYYKQMRDTE
+17 E

-49 IVSLVRNKLAALLL
+49 IVSLVRNKLAAVLL

-71 SLFNSTVS
+71 SLFNSTVA

-94 RHISELTEAGD
+94 RHISELTESGD
-105 EAQRVYYIKVVRAWS
+105 EAQRAYYIKVVRAWS
-120 LLTALLG
+120 ILAALLG
-127 VLVCVAISPF
+127 VLVCVAIGPF

-159 GMIAI
+159 GLIAL
-164 TSGET
+164 TGGET
-169 AILKGTRQ
+169 AVLKGTRQ
-177 LKPLVVVQTFTI
+177 LKSLVVVQTFTI
-189 LATLIMTVPT
+189 LATLVLTVPA

-219 LLFTINYSYRFY
+219 YLFTINYSYRLY
-231 PLQLRGSKGILG
+231 PLHLSGSKGVLG

-298 VFSAMES
+298 VFSAMEA
-305 DFFPRLSAVNGNV
+305 DYFPRLSAVNGDV
-318 AATNET
+318 KATNET

-343 IVLLPVLTPLLLSEK
+343 IVLL
-358 FMPIVAMTQVAALA
+358 
-372 MFFKAITL
+372 
-380 PAAYITLARGYSLIY
+380 
-395 LILETA
+395 
-401 YFIVFVLLIMF
+401 IMF
-412 GYRHWGLVGTGIS
+412 GYRHWGLMGTGVA
-425 ITVANV
+425 ITVANL
-431 FDFLMIHGVARFCYH
+431 FDFLMIHAVARFCYH
-446 YKMSMAVMKYS
+446 YRMSSAVMKYS
-457 TIHILIGLLAYF
+457 AIHILIGLLAFF
-469 TTITVDGFN
+469 TTITVDGFG

-497 LHQKTHLWE
+497 LHQKTHLWKR
-506 ALIRRFRKG
+506 LKTKYLFKDRITD

>member
-1 MRLPNY
+1 MSEN
-7 CVDKIKRSAL
+7 
-17 RYYKQMRDTE
+17 E

-49 IVSLVRNKLAALLL
+49 IVSLVRNKLAAILL

-71 SLFNSTVS
+71 SLFNATVA

-94 RHISELTEAGD
+94 RHISELTESGD
-105 EAQRVYYIKVVRAWS
+105 EAQRAYYIKVVRAWS
-120 LLTALLG
+120 LLAALLG
-127 VLVCVAISPF
+127 VLVCVAIGPF

-159 GMIAI
+159 GMIAV
-164 TSGET
+164 TAGET

-189 LATLIMTVPT
+189 LATLILTVPA

-219 LLFTINYSYRFY
+219 LLFTVNYSWRLY
-231 PLQLRGSKGILG
+231 PLQLSGSKGILG
-243 EGMEMIRL
+243 DGMEMIRL
-251 GVAFTLA
+251 GVAFTMA

-298 VFSAMES
+298 VFSAMEA
-305 DFFPRLSAVNGNV
+305 DYFPRLSAVNGDV
-318 AATNET
+318 PATNET
-324 VNKQMEVTMLI
+324 VNKQTEVTLLI
-335 IAPMLVGL
+335 IAPMLVGM

-380 PAAYITLARGYSLIY
+380 PAAYITLARGYSLLY
-395 LILETA
+395 LFLETA
-401 YFIVFVLLIMF
+401 YFIVFVLLMMY
-412 GYRHWGLVGTGIS
+412 GYRHWGLLGTGIA
-425 ITVANV
+425 ITAANV
-431 FDFLMIHGVARFCYH
+431 FDFFMIHTVAYFRYG
-446 YKMSMAVMKYS
+446 YKMSSAVMRYS
-457 TIHILIGLLAYF
+457 AIHILIGLLAFF
-469 TTITVDGFN
+469 TTITVDGFV
-478 YWVFGIGLSLI
+478 YWIFGIGLSLV
-489 SLMFSLLI
+489 SLLFSLLI
-497 LHQKTHLWE
+497 LHQKTHLWA
-506 ALIRRFRKG
+506 ALMKRLPWLRRNSG

>member
-1 MRLPNY
+1 MSEN
-7 CVDKIKRSAL
+7 
-17 RYYKQMRDTE
+17 E

-49 IVSLVRNKLAALLL
+49 IVSLVRNKLAAILL

-71 SLFNSTVS
+71 SIFNVTVA

-94 RHISELTEAGD
+94 RHISELTESGD
-105 EAQRVYYIKVVRAWS
+105 EAQRAYYIKVVRAWS
-120 LLTALLG
+120 LLAALLG
-127 VLVCVAISPF
+127 VLVCVAIGPF

-159 GMIAI
+159 GMIAV
-164 TSGET
+164 TAGET

-177 LKPLVVVQTFTI
+177 LKPLLVVQTFTI
-189 LATLIMTVPT
+189 LATLILTVPA

-219 LLFTINYSYRFY
+219 LLFTVNYSWRLY
-231 PLQLRGSKGILG
+231 PLQLSGSKGILG
-243 EGMEMIRL
+243 DGMEMIRL
-251 GVAFTLA
+251 GVAFTMA

-298 VFSAMES
+298 VFSAMEA
-305 DFFPRLSAVNGNV
+305 DYFPRLSAVNGDV

-324 VNKQMEVTMLI
+324 VNKQTEVTLLI
-335 IAPMLVGL
+335 IAPMLVGM

-358 FMPIVAMTQVAALA
+358 FMPIVAMTQVAALG
-372 MFFKAITL
+372 MLFKAITL
-380 PAAYITLARGYSLIY
+380 PTAYITLARGYSLIY
-395 LILETA
+395 LSLETA
-401 YFIVFVLLIMF
+401 YFIVFVLLVMY
-412 GYRHWGLVGTGIS
+412 GYRHWGLLGTGTA
-425 ITVANV
+425 ITAAKV
-431 FDFLMIHGVARFCYH
+431 FDFFMIHTVAYFRYG
-446 YKMSMAVMKYS
+446 YKMSSAVMRYS
-457 TIHILIGLLAYF
+457 AIHILIGLLAFF
-469 TTITVDGFN
+469 TTITVDGFV
-478 YWVFGIGLSLI
+478 YWVFGIGLSLV
-489 SLMFSLLI
+489 SLLFSLLI
-497 LHQKTHLWE
+497 LHQKTHLWA
-506 ALIRRFRKG
+506 ALMKRLPWLRRNSG